1 MAGRTERP
9 RIGTRYARPRTQSIG
24 RKYASG
30 VRLVAVA
37 AAIALSAAA
46 PASAAMWPPPAPQA
60 LHAVKLSQSHARL
73 SARTCTARAKVARW
87 LAPVACEQ
95 PPRSQLLLAQAL
107 YGA

>member
-9 RIGTRYARPRTQSIG
+9 RIGTRYAGPQTQSIG

-30 VRLVAVA
+30 VRLVAVVL
-37 AAIALSAAA
+37 AIALSAAA
-46 PASAAMWPPPAPQA
+46 PASASMWPPPAPQA
-60 LHAVKLSQSHARL
+60 LHAVTLSHSHAAV
-73 SARTCTARAKVARW
+73 SPRTCSVRAKVARW